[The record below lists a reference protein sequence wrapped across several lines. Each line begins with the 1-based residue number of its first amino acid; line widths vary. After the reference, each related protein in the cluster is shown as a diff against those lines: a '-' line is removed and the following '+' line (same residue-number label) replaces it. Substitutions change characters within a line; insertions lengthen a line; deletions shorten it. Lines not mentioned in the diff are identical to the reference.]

1 MAVFSYFAGD
11 VDNDAGSTN
20 DVQDI
25 IDAFATVALGLSN
38 PWTDGGSGLYISP
51 ADADGRFFS
60 ITLTRVSATNLE
72 MVVKDDTAT
81 TICTRR
87 IQIVSGPQ
95 NWWLVVSEN
104 YCWIEIDNATVE
116 ALGAGLLD
124 LSPEAQDAHGI
135 YVWGR
140 GNRNASDSA
149 DGLGTT
155 QEYFYMIDNGSPAP
169 LRRALAQDR
178 NSANTAISL
187 VTGAGTQLW
196 LPYLVCANFAGTLK
210 VAGRLM
216 GFRYGEATGTSIVLP
231 IGDGAETGT
240 FRNSNL
246 NQGVTARALI
256 RIA

>member
-1 MAVFSYFAGD
+1 MAVFSCFAGA
-11 VDNDAGSTN
+11 VDTDAGSTN

-25 IDAFATVALGLSN
+25 IDAFATKATGLSN
-38 PWTDGGSGLYISP
+38 PWTDGGSGLYTSP
-51 ADADGRFFS
+51 TDAAGRFFS
-60 ITLTRVSATNLE
+60 VTLTAISATNLE

-95 NWWLVVSEN
+95 NWWLAVSEN

-124 LSPEAQDAHGI
+124 LSPESQTAHGA

-140 GNRNASDSA
+140 GNRNASDSV

-169 LRRALAQDR
+169 LRRAVAQDR
-178 NSANTAISL
+178 DSANTAISL
-187 VTGAGTQLW
+187 VTGAGTSLW
-196 LPYLVCANFAGTLK
+196 LPYLMCANFGGTLK

-216 GFRYGEATGTSIVLP
+216 GFYYGEATGTSVVLP
-231 IGDGAETGT
+231 IGDAAETGT

-246 NQGVTARALI
+246 SQGTTARAMI
-256 RIA
+256 RVG